1 MVSKSGGGN
10 GKGIIDKMGLISCWS
25 EGDRG
30 LYYPFSFGPWG
41 DFLVIGTGVCFYSCK
56 FKWLIG
62 KRDNVQS
69 SPNWKTGSE
78 FWSNTGVMTNE
89 LELIFFNTGL
99 I

>member
-1 MVSKSGGGN
+1 MVSKSGGEN
-10 GKGIIDKMGLISCWS
+10 GKGIIDKIGLISCWS

-62 KRDNVQS
+62 KEIMCKARQIGKRDLNFDQIQ
-69 SPNWKTGSE
+69 G
-78 FWSNTGVMTNE
+78 
-89 LELIFFNTGL
+89 
-99 I
+99 